1 VFTVETRERLRDG
14 LVSAAQ
20 ADARISAAAL
30 VGSSALGSEDE
41 WSDIDLALCID
52 AESEHA
58 AVIAEWTD
66 WMYAEHTAVH
76 HMDVPRGETLYRV
89 FLLADTL
96 QVDLSF
102 WPATEFGPTGP
113 GFHLLFGAVSRESPA
128 GIPTVARESPDAQ
141 PAAAELIGMAWLY
154 ALHARS
160 SIARGRV
167 LQAEYMISGVR
178 HHVLALA
185 CLRHRLPTVHGRGFD
200 RLPPEATA
208 GFEATLVRCLA
219 ISELK
224 RAFVSVTE
232 ALIRE
237 AERAETALAGRLAGP
252 LRELAT

>member
-1 VFTVETRERLRDG
+1 VFTVEARERLRDG

-52 AESEHA
+52 AEAERA

-66 WMYAEHTAVH
+66 WMYAEHAAVH
-76 HMDVPRGETLYRV
+76 HMDVPRGETLYRA

-113 GFHLLFGAVSRESPA
+113 GFHLLFGAVTEDTPA
-128 GIPTVARESPDAQ
+128 RIPTVEKERPNAQ
-141 PAAAELIGMAWLY
+141 PAAELIGMAWLY

-167 LQAEYMISGVR
+167 RQGEYMISGMR

-185 CLRHRLPTVHGRGFD
+185 CLRHGLSTVHGRGFD

-208 GFEATLVRCLA
+208 PIEATLVRSLA
-219 ISELK
+219 VSELK

-232 ALIRE
+232 ALLEE
-237 AERAETALAGRLAGP
+237 AERVEAALAGRLAGP
-252 LRELAT
+252 LRELAS